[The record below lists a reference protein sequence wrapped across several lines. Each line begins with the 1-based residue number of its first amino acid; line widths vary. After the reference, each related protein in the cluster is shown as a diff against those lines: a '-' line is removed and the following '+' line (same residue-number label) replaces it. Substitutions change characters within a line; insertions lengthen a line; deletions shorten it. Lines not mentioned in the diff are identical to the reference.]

1 MNANGLIVLMSKFL
15 PQMQEEIR
23 KNKRG
28 KKKCKNEYEMFD
40 CCYVKKKNS
49 YLKSRVTSQFLCG
62 GLKTLRL
69 VKMERR

>member
-28 KKKCKNEYEMFD
+28 KKNARMNMKCLIVVM
-40 CCYVKKKNS
+40 
-49 YLKSRVTSQFLCG
+49 
-62 GLKTLRL
+62 
-69 VKMERR
+69 